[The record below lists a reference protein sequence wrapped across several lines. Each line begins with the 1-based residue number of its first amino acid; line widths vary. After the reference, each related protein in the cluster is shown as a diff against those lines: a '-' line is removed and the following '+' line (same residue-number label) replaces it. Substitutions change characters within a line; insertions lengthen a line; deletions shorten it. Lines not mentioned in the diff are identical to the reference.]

1 MNDINTKN
9 PILAAAG
16 LHKSFGRGEAA
27 NHVLR
32 GIDLKIAAGEFAAVM
47 GPSGCGKSTLLHI
60 LGLMSPADSG
70 EIFYSGTPVTRG
82 EGMRRELRRKN
93 IGFIFQR
100 FNLIGT
106 LNARDNIRISL
117 NIRGINDAGRSDEL
131 LKLMNVSHVANRRP
145 GQMSIGEQQRV
156 AAARAL
162 AHKPAILFADEPTG
176 NLDSENGTALLDLFK
191 KVNAELGQTIMM
203 ITHSAEAAQWANRTI
218 RMKDGRIDV

>member
-1 MNDINTKN
+1 MNDVNHKN
-9 PILAAAG
+9 HILAAAG

-27 NHVLR
+27 NHVLH
-32 GIDLKIAAGEFAAVM
+32 GIDLGINAGEFVAVM
-47 GPSGCGKSTLLHI
+47 GPSGCGKSTLLHV
-60 LGLMSPADSG
+60 LGLMTPPDKG
-70 EIFYSGTPVTRG
+70 EIFYNDEAVTHS
-82 EGMRRELRRKN
+82 ESARRRLRRDK

-106 LNARDNIRISL
+106 LSAADNIRISL
-117 NIRGINDAGRSDEL
+117 RVRGIKDAGRSDEL
-131 LKLMNVSHVANRRP
+131 LKLMNVSHVAHRRP

-176 NLDSENGTALLDLFK
+176 NLDSENGAALLELFK

-203 ITHSAEAAQWANRTI
+203 ITHSAEAAQWAHRTI
-218 RMKDGRIDV
+218 RMKDGRIDG

>member
-1 MNDINTKN
+1 MNEVNTKN
-9 PILAAAG
+9 PILSAAG
-16 LHKSFGRGEAA
+16 LHKSFGRGEAK

-32 GIDLKIAAGEFAAVM
+32 GIDFGVNAGEFVAVM

-70 EIFYSGTPVTRG
+70 DIFYNGIAVSRG
-82 EGMRRELRRKN
+82 EGIRQKLRRES

-106 LNARDNIRISL
+106 LNARDNIRVSL
-117 NIRGINDAGRSDEL
+117 DIRGLKDNGRSDEL
-131 LKLMNVSHVANRRP
+131 LKLMNVPHVVNRRP

-176 NLDSENGTALLDLFK
+176 NLDSENGLALLELFK
-191 KVNAELGQTIMM
+191 KVNVELGQTIVM
-203 ITHSAEAAQWANRTI
+203 ITHSTEAAQWAHRTI
-218 RMKDGRIDV
+218 RMKDGQIDD